1 MQKNTE
7 NLEDYSEEHLEYVEE
22 EFIDEDLTEDE
33 QESGSFSTL

>member
-7 NLEDYSEEHLEYVEE
+7 NLEDNSEEHLEYVEE